1 MSVLKVGVLSC
12 SGEEC
17 LGGTI
22 SRLATRKVLEELK
35 FIDTVT
41 LCLPL
46 YLAGGEEERNFAKVF
61 PTISVDGCDKLCAK
75 RSTEKYSGKING
87 SLDVSKIIGNENALN
102 TKIVRNKDIT
112 DEHLQMVDEVASE
125 IVKMIS
131 GISSDSFSGKS
142 FHGCGCGVGG
152 TPALIAPTNNGVQ
165 LHLVAEMRQIL
176 ADSRAPGFLR
186 LRRSCSLMVFPV
198 RKPTT
203 LPLTRPLPARPC
215 RHRRTRPW

>member
-1 MSVLKVGVLSC
+1 MTEFKVGVLSC

-46 YLAGGEEERNFAKVF
+46 YLAGGKEERNFAKVF

-87 SLDVSKIIGNENALN
+87 FIDVSKIIGNENALN
-102 TKIVRNKDIT
+102 TKIVRNKDLK
-112 DEHLQMVDEVASE
+112 EKHLQMVEKVASE
-125 IVKMIS
+125 IVKMIGS
-131 GISSDSFSGKS
+131 ISPDSYSGKS
-142 FHGCGCGVGG
+142 FHGCSCGS
-152 TPALIAPTNNGVQ
+152 
-165 LHLVAEMRQIL
+165 E
-176 ADSRAPGFLR
+176 
-186 LRRSCSLMVFPV
+186 
-198 RKPTT
+198 
-203 LPLTRPLPARPC
+203 
-215 RHRRTRPW
+215 

>member
-1 MSVLKVGVLSC
+1 MSEFKVGVLSC

-87 SLDVSKIIGNENALN
+87 FIDVSKIIGDENALN
-102 TKIVRNKDIT
+102 TKIVRNKDLT
-112 DEHLQMVDEVASE
+112 DEHHQMVDEVVSE
-125 IVKMIS
+125 IVKTIS
-131 GISSDSFSGKS
+131 NISPDAYSGKT
-142 FHGCGCGVGG
+142 FHGCGCG
-152 TPALIAPTNNGVQ
+152 N
-165 LHLVAEMRQIL
+165 E
-176 ADSRAPGFLR
+176 
-186 LRRSCSLMVFPV
+186 
-198 RKPTT
+198 
-203 LPLTRPLPARPC
+203 
-215 RHRRTRPW
+215 

>member
-1 MSVLKVGVLSC
+1 MSVLTVGVLSC

-87 SLDVSKIIGNENALN
+87 FIDVSKIIGNENALN
-102 TKIVRNKDIT
+102 TKIVRNKDLK
-112 DEHLQMVDEVASE
+112 DEHFEMVDKVVSE
-125 IVKMIS
+125 IVKA
-131 GISSDSFSGKS
+131 ISSISPDSYSGKS
-142 FHGCGCGVGG
+142 FHGCGCGS
-152 TPALIAPTNNGVQ
+152 
-165 LHLVAEMRQIL
+165 E
-176 ADSRAPGFLR
+176 
-186 LRRSCSLMVFPV
+186 
-198 RKPTT
+198 
-203 LPLTRPLPARPC
+203 
-215 RHRRTRPW
+215 

>member
-1 MSVLKVGVLSC
+1 MSGKKVGVISC

-46 YLAGGEEERNFAKVF
+46 YLAGGAEERTFAKVF

-87 SLDVSKIIGNENALN
+87 FIDVSKIIGNENALN
-102 TKIVRNKDIT
+102 TKIVRNEDLT
-112 DEHLQMVDEVASE
+112 DEHIQMVDQVASE

-131 GISSDSFSGKS
+131 GMPLNTYSGK
-142 FHGCGCGVGG
+142 FGGCGCG
-152 TPALIAPTNNGVQ
+152 
-165 LHLVAEMRQIL
+165 
-176 ADSRAPGFLR
+176 S
-186 LRRSCSLMVFPV
+186 
-198 RKPTT
+198 
-203 LPLTRPLPARPC
+203 
-215 RHRRTRPW
+215 

>member
-1 MSVLKVGVLSC
+1 MPELKVGIISC

-22 SRLATRKVLEELK
+22 SRLATRIVLEELK
-35 FIDTVT
+35 MISTVT

-87 SLDVSKIIGNENALN
+87 FIDVSKIIGNENAHN
-102 TKIVRNKDIT
+102 TKIVRIKDLT
-112 DEHLQMVDEVASE
+112 DEHLQMIEEVASE

-131 GISSDSFSGKS
+131 NISPDSYSGKT
-142 FHGCGCGVGG
+142 FHGCSCG
-152 TPALIAPTNNGVQ
+152 
-165 LHLVAEMRQIL
+165 
-176 ADSRAPGFLR
+176 S
-186 LRRSCSLMVFPV
+186 
-198 RKPTT
+198 
-203 LPLTRPLPARPC
+203 
-215 RHRRTRPW
+215 

>member
-1 MSVLKVGVLSC
+1 MSVLKLGVLSC

-35 FIDTVT
+35 LVETVT

-46 YLAGGEEERNFAKVF
+46 YLAGGKEERNFAKVF

-87 SLDVSKIIGNENALN
+87 FIDVSKIIGNENALN
-102 TKIVRNKDIT
+102 TKIVRNKDIK
-112 DEHLQMVDEVASE
+112 DEHLQMVDKVASE

-131 GISSDSFSGKS
+131 SISPDSYSGKS
-142 FHGCGCGVGG
+142 FHGCGCG
-152 TPALIAPTNNGVQ
+152 N
-165 LHLVAEMRQIL
+165 E
-176 ADSRAPGFLR
+176 
-186 LRRSCSLMVFPV
+186 
-198 RKPTT
+198 
-203 LPLTRPLPARPC
+203 
-215 RHRRTRPW
+215 